1 MILTLFRYQEALL
14 SAPISPDMGSKENGE
29 ERDRDD
35 HSLSSQEDFEP
46 ARDSLSSQEDAAS
59 KTPKLTSRVPK
70 KISKK
75 EPTTENNS
83 SLFRPTKSSSN
94 RVNTPKLQY
103 RSSNNDTSKKSQKPK
118 RNIGT
123 KHSENKTIDGNSNR
137 APSEVSEEIDE
148 RTIEME
154 ITIDEPMARD
164 PSNGTDGEEEES
176 NKSHRMEEVDERIER
191 LEQELREVAALEI
204 SIYSVVPEHGSSAHK
219 VHTPARRLARLFI
232 HASKY
237 WSANRKA
244 TVAKNIISGLVLV
257 AKSCGND
264 VSR

>member
-1 MILTLFRYQEALL
+1 
-14 SAPISPDMGSKENGE
+14 MGSKENGE

-46 ARDSLSSQEDAAS
+46 ARDSLSSQEDTAS
-59 KTPKLTSRVPK
+59 KTPKPTSRVPK
-70 KISKK
+70 KVTKK

-83 SLFRPTKSSSN
+83 SLFRATKSSSN
-94 RVNTPKLQY
+94 RQNTPKLQY
-103 RSSNNDTSKKSQKPK
+103 RSSNNDTSKKSPKPK
-118 RNIGT
+118 RSIGT
-123 KHSENKTIDGNSNR
+123 KHSETKSIDGNSTC

-154 ITIDEPMARD
+154 ISIDDPVARD
-164 PSNGTDGEEEES
+164 PSNDTDGEEEES
-176 NKSHRMEEVDERIER
+176 NRSHKMEEMEERIER

-219 VHTPARRLARLFI
+219 VHTPARRLSRLFI

-237 WSANRKA
+237 WSASRKA
-244 TVAKNIISGLVLV
+244 TVAKNTISGLVLV